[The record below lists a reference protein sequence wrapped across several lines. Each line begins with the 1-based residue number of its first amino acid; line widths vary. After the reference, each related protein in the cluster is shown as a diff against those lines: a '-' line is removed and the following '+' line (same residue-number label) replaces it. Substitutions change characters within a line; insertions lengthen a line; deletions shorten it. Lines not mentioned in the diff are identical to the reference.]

1 MSKRDYYEVLGVDK
15 NASDAEIKKAYR
27 KLAKKYH
34 PDLNPGD
41 KEAEQNFKEA
51 NEAYEVLSNPEK
63 KANYDR
69 FGHAGTDPNG
79 FGGYGGGAGFGG
91 GGFDDIFDMFFGGGF
106 GGRSSQRKGPEKGAD
121 LRVDVNLKFE
131 EAAFGTEKDIEVTRM
146 ENCHTCEGTG
156 AKPGTKVKQCSKCHG
171 TGQIQYTQN
180 TPLGRFVNVKT
191 CDQCHGEG
199 TIIETSCKTCHGS
212 GKEQK
217 TRTIHVKIPA
227 GVDTDSIL
235 PLRGEGEPGNKG
247 GRSGDL
253 YIYIH
258 VQPHPILKR
267 EGNDIYC
274 EVPITF
280 AQAALGAE
288 LTVPTLDGK
297 VKYEIPEG
305 TQTGT
310 TFRLKNKGVPKIRG
324 NGRGDQYVKVKVE
337 VPKKLSKEQREL
349 LVKFAE
355 ISGDDDFEQT
365 KSFFDKVKDI
375 FGV

>member
-41 KEAEQNFKEA
+41 KEAEQNFKEV

-79 FGGYGGGAGFGG
+79 FGGFGGGAGFGG

-131 EAAFGTEKDIEVTRM
+131 EAAFGAEKDIEVTRM
-146 ENCHTCEGTG
+146 EKCHTCDGTG
-156 AKPGTKVKQCSKCHG
+156 AKPGTKVKQCDKCHG

-180 TPLGRFVNVKT
+180 TPLGRFVNVKE

-199 TIIETSCKTCHGS
+199 TIVETPCKTCHGS

-227 GVDTDSIL
+227 GVDNDSIL

-247 GRSGDL
+247 GRPGDL

-258 VQPHPILKR
+258 VKPHPILKR
-267 EGNDIYC
+267 EGNNIYC

-337 VPKKLSKEQREL
+337 VPKKLSKEQKEL

-365 KSFFDKVKDI
+365 KSFFDKVKDV